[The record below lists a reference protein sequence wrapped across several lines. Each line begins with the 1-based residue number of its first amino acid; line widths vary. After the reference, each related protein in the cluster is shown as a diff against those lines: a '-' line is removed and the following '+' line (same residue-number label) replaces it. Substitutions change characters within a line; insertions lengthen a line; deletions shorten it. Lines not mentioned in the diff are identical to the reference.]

1 MAPSTHLSLLRTCRQ
16 INSEAKYLP
25 LALGT
30 LSVDHLSTLGMLIL
44 RRILCEGQR
53 HTVSSL
59 TFVLRP
65 YVRVLDLAYD
75 RNADHY
81 IRPST
86 QYLIDKWTS
95 ALSTF
100 SGLPMLPEARKLY
113 IQLDKQGMDI
123 SADQDM
129 HEIKVGGRR
138 NSRMEETWDRFRKD
152 LLRQRPGLEITSEL
166 L

>member
-1 MAPSTHLSLLRTCRQ
+1 MRSTQRNAATSSLLKLPGELRNRIYEILHNDAIFYLQHPTANTPESLAMAPSTHLSLLRTCRQ

-100 SGLPMLPEARKLY
+100 SGLLMLPEARKLY
-113 IQLDKQGMDI
+113 IQLDK
-123 SADQDM
+123 
-129 HEIKVGGRR
+129 
-138 NSRMEETWDRFRKD
+138 
-152 LLRQRPGLEITSEL
+152 
-166 L
+166 